1 MAYKMRPRNQRVNYD
16 ERADFSASG
25 DESHDS
31 THSDPN
37 YTRSRRRKRSQAQ
50 ANIDVNTS
58 GAAADQMQQH
68 GDGADA
74 SSSRNIGVTG
84 RTSARRRP
92 QVRRRRRRTNLVQ
105 NPVTKGEVPVP
116 EPEPDIKTILSW
128 LTDKGILPE
137 GQEVFYLNNGIT
149 LGHIHKG
156 GVRCRCCEQV
166 LNVYEFERH
175 QHSNFNEPY
184 NNVVTMGPSRTK
196 LLELMIYAWNREDEV
211 AHHRFFDVEVLRTGA
226 SAGAVDWSDESDD
239 ACMICADG
247 GDLICCD
254 TCPSTFHYSC
264 MGMQNIPKE
273 DWQCYYCLCKYCLVP
288 SGNVESC
295 LQCEKKYHSKC
306 QEERNIL
313 VLRNGSSFCD
323 TTCANIYNGLKNMVG
338 ARNELDDGLSWSLL
352 QQMQVMEPVSEAEK
366 HRIMETNCKI
376 GVAWTVMDECFESN
390 IDRHTR
396 IDVLQRVIYNCGSNL
411 MRINFTR
418 FFTAVLEKDD
428 NIISVAAL
436 RVHGSK
442 IAEIPFIA
450 TRPGYRRQGMLRKLF
465 NAIESTLSRLKV
477 ENIIIPSVD
486 EVVGMWKKEY
496 GFFSIRDEL
505 MNELVKHN
513 TLTFPTVV
521 RLQKSLVARPTEAKP
536 YYEAKNPSRVLTKD
550 NADNNPSRPVHME
563 VNGADNNRNENNLN
577 PNYNSRKI
585 LPFDLNLEP
594 PDDDDDNVVYN

>member
-25 DESHDS
+25 DDSHDS
-31 THSDPN
+31 SHSDPN
-37 YTRSRRRKRSQAQ
+37 YTRSRRRRWSQAQ

-74 SSSRNIGVTG
+74 SSSRNIGVTE
-84 RTSARRRP
+84 RTSARRCP

-105 NPVTKGEVPVP
+105 NPVTIGEVPVP

-156 GVRCRCCEQV
+156 GVRCLCCEQV
-166 LNVYEFERH
+166 FNVYEFERH

-184 NNVVTMGPSRTK
+184 NNVMGPSGTK

-211 AHHRFFDVEVLRTGA
+211 AHHRFFDIEVLRTGA

-254 TCPSTFHYSC
+254 TCSSTFHYSC

-313 VLRNGSSFCD
+313 VLRNGSSFWD

-338 ARNELDDGLSWSLL
+338 ARNQLDDGLSWSLL
-352 QQMQVMEPVSEAEK
+352 QQVQVMEPVLEAEK

-390 IDRHTR
+390 LDRHTG
-396 IDVLQRVIYNCGSNL
+396 IDVLQRVIYNCG
-411 MRINFTR
+411 
-418 FFTAVLEKDD
+418 
-428 NIISVAAL
+428 
-436 RVHGSK
+436 
-442 IAEIPFIA
+442 
-450 TRPGYRRQGMLRKLF
+450 
-465 NAIESTLSRLKV
+465 
-477 ENIIIPSVD
+477 
-486 EVVGMWKKEY
+486 
-496 GFFSIRDEL
+496 
-505 MNELVKHN
+505 
-513 TLTFPTVV
+513 
-521 RLQKSLVARPTEAKP
+521 LQKSLVARPTEAKP